1 MNCIINQTI
10 DKYLKKGKKADVIL
24 RYIRI
29 KHRVKLERA
38 VLARRMS
45 LLQAV

>member
-10 DKYLKKGKKADVIL
+10 DKYLKKGKNSEVIL

-29 KHRVKLERA
+29 KHHIQMEQA
-38 VLARRMS
+38 VLLRRMDM
-45 LLQAV
+45 LQRV

>member
-10 DKYLKKGKKADVIL
+10 DKYLKKGGKSDVIL

-29 KHRVKLERA
+29 KHRVKLEKT
-38 VLARRMS
+38 VLKRRMS
-45 LLQAV
+45 MLRMV